1 MAGVSWDHKFVLR
14 IIWTAP
20 KVTVVWP
27 QVDVQVNLCFLYF
40 NPRDCVSQLGK
51 VLAEKPEE
59 GATNGQVFDREAYLR

>member
-1 MAGVSWDHKFVLR
+1 MWRGSLGTTNLY